1 MDNLFTYLSFR
12 KDDPPDHFV
21 VEHFVAAWGIMSCI
35 TFRCLEPSFQ
45 FMHDHDDLQWL
56 SHGACMVTSS
66 YCMVKQGQSTM
77 ERDTCTTRGT
87 SHVITQIISENIS
100 LSYGR
105 IFQAS
110 ETLQRSLIQTA
121 TLHKHL
127 QFTISMPDIHNST
140 RRDDTE
146 EQDIPLFP
154 EFIN

>member
-1 MDNLFTYLSFR
+1 MAT
-12 KDDPPDHFV
+12 
-21 VEHFVAAWGIMSCI
+21 WGTTPCI
-35 TFRCLEPSFQ
+35 TSRCLEPSFQ

-87 SHVITQIISENIS
+87 RHVITQIISENIS

-140 RRDDTE
+140 RRDDTA
-146 EQDIPLFP
+146 EQEIPLFP